1 MTRLQY
7 FLLGLTSIM
16 LTACYNG
23 DDTWFKHTLDFSGND
38 QEQKLVLTSNLQV
51 GHTPQISLSTAYF
64 IGDPERVD
72 TIYIEDGPFSHYQTI
87 LRPGYL
93 HNADVRIRI
102 NGGDWQQLTEQA
114 VTLPL
119 PAHQRNNHVA
129 TYDTFVYTC
138 DYVLQPLDSIDILAR
153 DPLTGREA
161 KAAVRMPQQIV
172 ATVSLADST
181 DYSFVE
187 EYGKED
193 ILFVNLH
200 LPASASS
207 ANLLQLRAT
216 TAFHEVHNTT
226 IAAGSH
232 TVIDYG
238 IFAHD
243 GRFARYPHVC
253 KAMSQGWY
261 GSTFI
266 GLFADVP
273 AEDCTLLLAMPYQ
286 AKSKMY
292 VNGEPVR
299 ITSQLDSVVLDVAIV
314 SPHTYTYY
322 ASMAQNGLISYK
334 PYYDYWLN
342 SEANEIE
349 QAVDDIEG
357 IFNRLGDLEAVPVI
371 GNVENAYGR
380 VLTSAACRIVIR
392 P

>member
-7 FLLGLTSIM
+7 LLISFSAIA
-16 LTACYNG
+16 LTACYSG
-23 DDTWFKHTLDFSGND
+23 DDTWFKHTLDYSGND
-38 QEQKLVLTSNLQV
+38 QEQKLVVTSDLHV
-51 GHTPQISLSTAYF
+51 GQKPEICLSTAYF
-64 IGDPERVD
+64 IGDPARVD
-72 TIYIEDGPFSHYQTI
+72 TVYIEDGSFSHYQTI

-102 NGGDWQQLTEQA
+102 NGGDWQTLTEQS
-114 VTLPL
+114 VTWPV
-119 PAHQRNNHVA
+119 PPHQRIHHA
-129 TYDTFVYTC
+129 TTYDTYVYTC

-161 KAAVRMPQQIV
+161 KASVRMPQQIV
-172 ATVSLADST
+172 ATISLADST

-200 LPASASS
+200 LPASATTS
-207 ANLLQLRAT
+207 NLLQLRAT

-226 IAAGSH
+226 IASGSR
-232 TVIDYG
+232 TVVNYG

-243 GRFARYPHVC
+243 SRFARYPHVC

-261 GSTFI
+261 GSTNI
-266 GLFADVP
+266 GLFADIP
-273 AEDCTLLLAMPYQ
+273 TEDCTLLLAMPYQ
-286 AKSKMY
+286 AMSKMY

-299 ITSQLDSVVLDVAIV
+299 IASELDSVVLEVAIA

-349 QAVDDIEG
+349 QAVDDIED

-380 VLTSAACRIVIR
+380 VLASSACRIIIK